1 VQGGSGGTSV
11 PPATVI
17 AAGGALL
24 GALLLFNGAGTVLE
38 VVGLGAAAQVIA
50 KNFLFAGDRE
60 RTTKALK

>member
-1 VQGGSGGTSV
+1 M
-11 PPATVI
+11 I